1 MMPNITRGGKMPGLI
16 MYLAGPGRANEH
28 TNPHIVA
35 GSDHVAVMVDA
46 GVELSHD
53 DALDIA
59 RTLDQPRK
67 AFGTKVTSP
76 VKEWNEETGKRE
88 TVARKDSHV
97 WHCSLSLRAD
107 EGQLTDAGWETIA
120 NEFATRMGF
129 VDPDGAKSSR
139 WVAIHHGA
147 SKNGND
153 HIHFVA
159 QMVTED
165 GSKARTHNDFKSAQK
180 ICGELEKEHG
190 LAITEGR
197 EAGQVLSAE
206 KPGEK
211 RRADREQ
218 APWVEK
224 IELRRR
230 LRAALAGSK
239 SEANFVARVYEA
251 GVIIRPRFAEGRTN
265 EVTGYSV
272 ALPAPEGS
280 DRAPIF
286 YAPSKLDKSLSL
298 PKVRATLG
306 TYANG
311 DPQALGVWQE
321 HHRSTRASSSPRMG
335 AMDQGLRER
344 AQEGRVTHADLAKI
358 FAAGSMK
365 YEIDKPGPLAQ
376 MSETHAQVA
385 ANPPAYGYMARQ
397 INRAGSKNASE
408 GWNAILM
415 QAARLSRVMADT
427 QFGGDRPQLAATSVA
442 LGAMVF
448 AEAQTRLDEAAA
460 RGAARR
466 EAMAATESQTQGT
479 VSPASGGGSGMTQQ
493 ELDRIQSLLRAQRGN
508 KPTPST
514 GQSPPV
520 TPKPYQPPG
529 RDRGHGQG
537 RQR

>member
-76 VKEWNEETGKRE
+76 VKEWNEETGKRV
-88 TVARKDSHV
+88 TVGRKDSHV
-97 WHCSLSLRAD
+97 WHCSLSLRSD
-107 EGQLTDAGWETIA
+107 EGKLTDAAWETIA

-129 VDPDGAKSSR
+129 IDPDGAKSSR

-165 GSKARTHNDFKSAQK
+165 GSKARTHNDFKRAQQ

-197 EAGQVLSAE
+197 ETGQALSAE

-211 RRADREQ
+211 RRAGREQ

-272 ALPAPEGS
+272 ALPAPAGS
-280 DRAPIF
+280 DRSPIF

-298 PKVRATLG
+298 PKVREALG
-306 TYANG
+306 TYSNG

-321 HHRSTRASSSPRMG
+321 HHRSTRAAAKPRMG
-335 AMDQGLRER
+335 AMDRGLRER
-344 AQEGRVTHADLAKI
+344 VQQGRVTHADLARI

-365 YEIDKPGPLAQ
+365 YEINKPGPLAE
-376 MSETHAQVA
+376 MSEAHAQVA
-385 ANPPAYGYMARQ
+385 MNPPAYGYMSRQ
-397 INRAGSKNASE
+397 MDRAASKNAAE

-427 QFGGDRPQLAATSVA
+427 NFGGNRPQLAAASVA
-442 LGAMVF
+442 LGAMVV

-466 EAMAATESQTQGT
+466 EAMAATQSQTHDGGT
-479 VSPASGGGSGMTQQ
+479 LSPDTGMSRQ
-493 ELDRIQSLLRAQRGN
+493 EAERMQSLLRSQRGRG
-508 KPTPST
+508 PTPDR
-514 GQSPPV
+514 
-520 TPKPYQPPG
+520 TPLQPPTAKPHRAPEQERGQDEG
-529 RDRGHGQG
+529 RER
-537 RQR
+537 

>member
-46 GVELSHD
+46 GVELSRD

-88 TVARKDSHV
+88 TVGRKDSHV

-107 EGQLTDAGWETIA
+107 EGQLTDAGWEAIA

-165 GSKARTHNDFKSAQK
+165 GSKARTHNDFKRAQTICSA
-180 ICGELEKEHG
+180 LEKEHG
-190 LAITEGR
+190 LVITEGR
-197 EAGQVLSAE
+197 ETGQVLSAE

-280 DRAPIF
+280 DRSPIF

-298 PKVRATLG
+298 PKVRETLG
-306 TYANG
+306 PYANG

-344 AQEGRVTHADLAKI
+344 VQEGRVTHADLARI

-365 YEIDKPGPLAQ
+365 YEINKPGPLAQ
-376 MSETHAQVA
+376 MSEAHAQVA
-385 ANPPAYGYMARQ
+385 MNPPAYGHMARQ
-397 INRAGSKNASE
+397 IDRAASKNASE

-415 QAARLSRVMADT
+415 QAAHLSRVMADT
-427 QFGGDRPQLAATSVA
+427 DFGGNRPQLAAASVA
-442 LGAMVF
+442 LGAMIV

-460 RGAARR
+460 RGATRR
-466 EAMAATESQTQGT
+466 EAMATTHSQSRDGGT
-479 VSPASGGGSGMTQQ
+479 SAPGAGMSRQ
-493 ELDRIQSLLRAQRGN
+493 EAERMQSLLRTQRGQG
-508 KPTPST
+508 PTPGRTQSRPPT
-514 GQSPPV
+514 EQPYRAPEHGRGQDE
-520 TPKPYQPPG
+520 G
-529 RDRGHGQG
+529 RER
-537 RQR
+537 

>member
-1 MMPNITRGGKMPGLI
+1 MPGLI

-28 TNPHIVA
+28 TNPHIIS
-35 GSDHVAVMVDA
+35 GSDHVGVMVDA

-76 VKEWNEETGKRE
+76 VKEWNEETRKKELVG
-88 TVARKDSHV
+88 RKDSHV

-107 EGQLTDAGWETIA
+107 EGKLTDEAWETIA

-147 SKNGND
+147 STNGND
-153 HIHFVA
+153 HIHVVA

-165 GSKARTHNDFKSAQK
+165 GSKARTHNDFKRAQE
-180 ICGELEKEHG
+180 ICGDLEKEYG

-197 EAGQVLSAE
+197 ETGQVLSAE

-211 RRADREQ
+211 QRADREQ

-230 LRAALAGSK
+230 LRAAVAGAK
-239 SEANFVARVYEA
+239 SEANFVSRVYDA

-272 ALPAPEGS
+272 ALPAPSGS
-280 DRAPIF
+280 DRSPIF

-298 PKVRATLG
+298 PKVREALG
-306 TYANG
+306 TYSNG

-321 HHRSTRASSSPRMG
+321 HHRSTRAADKPRMG
-335 AMDQGLRER
+335 PMVPSLRER
-344 AQEGRVTHADLAKI
+344 VQQGRVTHADLAKI

-365 YEIDKPGPLAQ
+365 YEIDKPGPMAK
-376 MSETHAQVA
+376 MSEQHAQVA
-385 ANPPAYGYMARQ
+385 SNPPAYGHMSRQ
-397 INRAGSKNASE
+397 MDRAASKNAAE
-408 GWNAILM
+408 GWNALLM
-415 QAARLSRVMADT
+415 QATRLSRVMAET
-427 QFGGDRPQLAATSVA
+427 QFGGDRPQLAAASMA
-442 LGAMVF
+442 LGAMVV
-448 AEAQTRLDEAAA
+448 ADAQTRLDDAAA
-460 RGAARR
+460 RGEARR
-466 EAMAATESQTQGT
+466 EAMAATREQAQ
-479 VSPASGGGSGMTQQ
+479 GSGHPTSDTGRMSAQ
-493 ELDRIQSLLRAQRGN
+493 EVERMQSLLHTQRGQGVTTTEGVGN
-508 KPTPST
+508 
-514 GQSPPV
+514 PP
-520 TPKPYQPPG
+520 TPKPYRGPETERG
-529 RDRGHGQG
+529 RDEG
-537 RQR
+537 RER